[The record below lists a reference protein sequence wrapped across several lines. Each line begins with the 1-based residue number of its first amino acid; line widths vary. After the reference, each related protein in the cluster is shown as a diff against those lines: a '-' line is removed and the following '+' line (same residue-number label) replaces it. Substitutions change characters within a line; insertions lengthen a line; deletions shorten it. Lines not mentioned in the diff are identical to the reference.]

1 MADVTNSGPSLPD
14 SLVEVRGRF
23 ASDAALQDAIGRLTL
38 LGFDR
43 SALSVPAAAP
53 DAAHATPE
61 AGAGAPNTE
70 ADERQLR
77 TLGSSAAGVAAAMAG
92 AAAVVATGGAA
103 VLAVAAAAG
112 AGLASGGAAYAAIG
126 GADVTDHAG
135 REAAASRGDLVLAV
149 RIAAPAQRAAAE
161 DAMRAAGA
169 RNIETIN
176 RAA

>member
-103 VLAVAAAAG
+103 VLAV
-112 AGLASGGAAYAAIG
+112 
-126 GADVTDHAG
+126 
-135 REAAASRGDLVLAV
+135 